1 MRKDVI
7 TLTDTHPPLRCG
19 SPAAWALTSGITGFV
34 ADVLLVLDQ
43 LTENVGD
50 VRQSFMWLPA
60 AIAWVMVVQFLTL
73 IPVALALRRWLPPTR
88 SVRLA
93 TAVAVGAMLA
103 VAIFQLLFLTG
114 VLEFD
119 VQVQLVVATFLLVS
133 AWVIVVS
140 LSGHPHGTL
149 PGL

>member
-1 MRKDVI
+1 MR
-7 TLTDTHPPLRCG
+7 LTDTHPPLHRAG
-19 SPAAWALTSGITGFV
+19 RAAWALASGITGIA

-43 LTENVGD
+43 LTENVGE

-93 TAVAVGAMLA
+93 TAVAVGALLA

-133 AWVIVVS
+133 AW
-140 LSGHPHGTL
+140 
-149 PGL
+149 